1 MNTSRQLTIRTA
13 ARLLDS
19 GLVSSSQ
26 LSLFCHSMATAGEEI
41 WGLNAYN
48 IIVPWHVI
56 SERALE
62 SDERRRYDDTLSI
75 FDGIP
80 ISIKSNIAD
89 KTLPLTAGSFI
100 LGFGNNS
107 NMDTTTT
114 TTTTTTTPPC
124 GYDADTVRILLR
136 EKGGIMMG
144 TTSMDEFGMGS
155 LGTNS
160 RHPDGSPRHVKNP
173 LPFLKHLNLNND
185 NNKYD
190 EDDNIPIGN
199 ERTRSDDGRLAEI
212 ILQSPELIFE
222 KHQKA
227 MESLRKEK
235 EESTSSSS
243 SSGND
248 YHYHYSAG
256 GSSCGSAASVA
267 HGSSL
272 LSLGTDTGGSVRLPA
287 AWCGIVG
294 LKPSYG
300 LLSRH
305 GVVSYASSFDTVGIL
320 AKSVDCASTVLDILS
335 QRDVGYSRDST
346 FSSYGTMNNYSEIA
360 IAQTIIPSSSSS
372 SEEEEEEEKE
382 PKKPLSGIRVGI
394 PSAFSVEE
402 CPNEIRDSWSR
413 AADWLNEN
421 GADVMEISTNDV
433 SPGLIQRAL
442 SAYYILVSAEAS
454 SNLSRYD
461 GFRYGVAAD
470 ADEKKEG
477 GVVTASDNNNGAAS
491 DLTPLERQYSATR
504 RQGFGTEVT
513 RRILCGASVLSSD
526 KFHTH
531 YEAAAQIRAHLAE
544 EFYSVLDEKVDII
557 LIPTVLSLP
566 HKIAQN
572 NDYDYIVEDSTAMFA
587 NDIMTVPAS
596 LAGLPAVSIPV
607 SIDGE
612 KTFFGGM
619 QLISSRLG
627 ESTLMKSAKILEQI
641 IN

>member
-48 IIVPWHVI
+48 IIVPWQVI

-62 SDERRRYDDTLSI
+62 SDGRRRYDDALSI

-100 LGFGNNS
+100 LGFGNN
-107 NMDTTTT
+107 NKDTR
-114 TTTTTTTPPC
+114 TPPC

-185 NNKYD
+185 NKYNA
-190 EDDNIPIGN
+190 DDVPIRN
-199 ERTRSDDGRLAEI
+199 ERTRSDDERLAKI
-212 ILQSPELIFE
+212 ILQPPELIFE

-227 MESLRKEK
+227 MESLRKE
-235 EESTSSSS
+235 EEESSSS
-243 SSGND
+243 SSGNNF
-248 YHYHYSAG
+248 HYHYSAG

-287 AWCGIVG
+287 AWCGLVG

-320 AKSVDCASTVLDILS
+320 AKSVDCASTALDILA
-335 QRDVGYSRDST
+335 QRDVDYSRDST

-360 IAQTIIPSSSSS
+360 IAQTIMSSSSS
-372 SEEEEEEEKE
+372 LSLEEEKE
-382 PKKPLSGIRVGI
+382 PKEALSGIRVGI
-394 PSAFSVEE
+394 PAAFSVEE

-421 GADVMEISTNDV
+421 GADVIEISTNDI

-461 GFRYGVAAD
+461 GFRYGVTAD
-470 ADEKKEG
+470 AEEKEG
-477 GVVTASDNNNGAAS
+477 GVVTAPDNNGAAS
-491 DLTPLERQYSATR
+491 NLTPLERQYSATR

-513 RRILCGASVLSSD
+513 RRVLCGASVLSSD

-544 EFYSVLDEKVDII
+544 EINAVLDGTVDII

-572 NDYDYIVEDSTAMFA
+572 NDINYIVEDSTAMFA

-596 LAGLPAVSIPV
+596 LAGLPAISIPV
-607 SIDGE
+607 PIEGE

-627 ESTLMKSAKILEQI
+627 ESTLMRSAKILEQI

>member
-48 IIVPWHVI
+48 IIVPWQVI

-62 SDERRRYDDTLSI
+62 SDERRRYDNTLSI

-80 ISIKSNIAD
+80 ISIKSNIAE

-100 LGFGNNS
+100 LGFGNNNKDS
-107 NMDTTTT
+107 R
-114 TTTTTTTPPC
+114 TPPC

-136 EKGGIMMG
+136 EKGGIMLG

-160 RHPDGSPRHVKNP
+160 RHTDGSPRHVKNP
-173 LPFLKHLNLNND
+173 LPFLKHLNLSND
-185 NNKYD
+185 NKYN
-190 EDDNIPIGN
+190 EDDIPIRN
-199 ERTRSDDGRLAEI
+199 DRTRSNDERLAEI
-212 ILQSPELIFE
+212 ILQPPELIFE

-227 MESLRKEK
+227 MESLQKEA
-235 EESTSSSS
+235 EEESSSS
-243 SSGND
+243 SSRND
-248 YHYHYSAG
+248 FHYHYSAG

-287 AWCGIVG
+287 AWCGLVG

-320 AKSVDCASTVLDILS
+320 AKSVDCASTALDILA
-335 QRDVGYSRDST
+335 QRDVDHSRDST

-360 IAQTIIPSSSSS
+360 IAQTIMSSSSSS
-372 SEEEEEEEKE
+372 SEEEIE
-382 PKKPLSGIRVGI
+382 PEKPLSGIRVGI
-394 PSAFSVEE
+394 PAAFSVEE

-413 AADWLNEN
+413 AADWLKEN
-421 GADVMEISTNDV
+421 GADVIEISTNDI

-461 GFRYGVAAD
+461 GFRYGVTAD
-470 ADEKKEG
+470 AEKEEG
-477 GVVTASDNNNGAAS
+477 SVVTAPDNNRAAP

-513 RRILCGASVLSSD
+513 RRVLCGASVLSSD

-544 EFYSVLDEKVDII
+544 EFYSVLDGKVDII

-572 NDYDYIVEDSTAMFA
+572 NDNDYIVEDSTAMFA

-607 SIDGE
+607 PIEGE